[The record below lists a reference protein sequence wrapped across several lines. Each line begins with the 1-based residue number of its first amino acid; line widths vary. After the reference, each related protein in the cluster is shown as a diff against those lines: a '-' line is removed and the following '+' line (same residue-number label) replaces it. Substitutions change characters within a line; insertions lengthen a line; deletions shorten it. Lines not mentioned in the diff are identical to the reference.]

1 MFQKGFEKSD
11 DRFSRI
17 FQGFTYKSDHLGKFQ
32 RENMC
37 GKFSRK
43 KIEKLRIKNRLAEK
57 TAKTQHNSPKQNP
70 CKMSLPVEIRNFPIK

>member
-57 TAKTQHNSPKQNP
+57 TAKNSTQFAKTKSVQNV
-70 CKMSLPVEIRNFPIK
+70 LAG